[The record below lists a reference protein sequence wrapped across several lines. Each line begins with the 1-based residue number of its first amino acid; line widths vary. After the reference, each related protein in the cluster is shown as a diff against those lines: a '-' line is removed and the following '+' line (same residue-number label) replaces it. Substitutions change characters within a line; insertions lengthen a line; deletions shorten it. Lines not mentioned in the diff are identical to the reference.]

1 MTALTDT
8 LLQLENERIRC
19 LLEQDYAGLTKLLSP
34 ELLHTH
40 TRGNVDSLSSYLH
53 FVGEV
58 VQALDVRREN
68 LRVLALGADTAVMHG
83 KQISR
88 SRLRK
93 TGHEASVEATVT
105 QVWHR
110 GSDGQWRLAACQA
123 TPLGDPPPPA
133 PR

>member
-1 MTALTDT
+1 MTELKDT
-8 LLQLENERIRC
+8 LLQLEGERIRC

-68 LRVLALGADTAVMHG
+68 LRVLALGADAAVMHG

-88 SRLRK
+88 SRSRK
-93 TGHEASVEATVT
+93 TGQEASVEATVT

-110 GSDGQWRLAACQA
+110 DSDGQWRLAAFQA

-133 PR
+133 PC

>member
-1 MTALTDT
+1 MTGLKDT
-8 LLQLENERIRC
+8 LLQLEGERIRC

-58 VQALDVRREN
+58 VQALEVRREN
-68 LRVLALGADTAVMHG
+68 LRVLPLGADAAVMHG

-93 TGHEASVEATVT
+93 TGQEASAEATVT

-110 GSDGQWRLAACQA
+110 GSDGQWRLVAFQA

>member
-8 LLQLENERIRC
+8 LLRVENERIRC
-19 LLEQDYAGLTKLLSP
+19 LVEQDYAGLTRLLSP

-53 FVGEV
+53 FVGNI
-58 VQALDVRREN
+58 VQALDIRREN
-68 LRVLALGADTAVMHG
+68 LRVLALGADAAVMHG

-93 TGHEASVEATVT
+93 TGQEASVEATVT

-110 GSDGQWRLAACQA
+110 GTDGQWRLAAFQA
-123 TPLGDPPPPA
+123 TPLGEPPPPA

>member
-1 MTALTDT
+1 MTALKDI
-8 LLQLENERIRC
+8 LLQLEDERIRC
-19 LLEQDYAGLTKLLSP
+19 LLEQDYAGLTQLLSP

-53 FVGEV
+53 FVGNV
-58 VQALDVRREN
+58 VQALEVRREN
-68 LRVLALGADTAVMHG
+68 LQILALGADAAVMHG

-88 SRLRK
+88 SRSRK
-93 TGHEASVEATVT
+93 TGQEASVEATVT

-110 GSDGQWRLAACQA
+110 GGDGQWRLAAFQA
-123 TPLGDPPPPA
+123 TPLGEPPPPA

>member
-1 MTALTDT
+1 MTALTNT
-8 LLQLENERIRC
+8 LLRMEDERIRC
-19 LLEQDYAGLTKLLSP
+19 LVEQDYAGLTKLLSP

-40 TRGNVDSLSSYLH
+40 ARGNVDSLSSYLH
-53 FVGEV
+53 FVVNV

-68 LRVLALGADTAVMHG
+68 LRVLALGEGAALMHG

-88 SRLRK
+88 SRSRK
-93 TGHEASVEATVT
+93 TGQEVSVETTVT

-110 GSDGQWRLAACQA
+110 GGDGQWRLAAFQA
-123 TPLGDPPPPA
+123 TPLGEPPPPA

>member
-1 MTALTDT
+1 MTNLTDT
-8 LLQLENERIRC
+8 LLRLEDERIRC
-19 LLEQDYAGLTKLLSP
+19 LVEQDYVGLTKLLSP

-53 FVGEV
+53 FVSNV
-58 VQALDVRREN
+58 VQALDVRRED
-68 LRVLALGADTAVMHG
+68 LHVLALGADTAVMHG

-88 SRLRK
+88 SRLRR
-93 TGHEASVEATVT
+93 TGQEASVEATVT

-110 GSDGQWRLAACQA
+110 GSDDQWRLAAFQA
-123 TPLGDPPPPA
+123 TPLGEPPPPA

>member
-8 LLQLENERIRC
+8 LLQLEDERIRC
-19 LLEQDYAGLTKLLSP
+19 LVEQDYAGLTKLLSP

-40 TRGNVDSLSSYLH
+40 ARGNVDSLSSYLH
-53 FVGEV
+53 FVGNV
-58 VQALDVRREN
+58 VQALEVRREE
-68 LRVLALGADTAVMHG
+68 LHVVALGTDAAVMHG

-88 SRLRK
+88 SRSRK
-93 TGHEASVEATVT
+93 TGQEASVETTVT

-110 GSDGQWRLAACQA
+110 DGGGQWRLAAFQA
-123 TPLGDPPPPA
+123 TPLGEPPPPA

>member
-1 MTALTDT
+1 MTELKDT
-8 LLQLENERIRC
+8 LLQLEGERIRC

-68 LRVLALGADTAVMHG
+68 LRVLALGADAAVMHG

-88 SRLRK
+88 SRSRK
-93 TGHEASVEATVT
+93 TGQEASVEATVT

-110 GSDGQWRLAACQA
+110 DSDGQWRLAAFQA

>member
-1 MTALTDT
+1 MAALADT
-8 LLQLENERIRC
+8 LLRLEDERIRC
-19 LLEQDYAGLTKLLSP
+19 LVEQDYAGLTKLLSP

-40 TRGNVDSLSSYLH
+40 TRGNFDNLPSYLH
-53 FVGEV
+53 FVRDV
-58 VQALDVRREN
+58 VQALEVRREN
-68 LRVLALGADTAVMHG
+68 LHVVALGADTAVMHG

-93 TGHEASVEATVT
+93 TGQEASVEATVT

-110 GSDGQWRLAACQA
+110 ASDGQWRLAAFQA

>member
-1 MTALTDT
+1 MTLLTDT
-8 LLQLENERIRC
+8 ILRLENERIRC

-93 TGHEASVEATVT
+93 TGQEASVEATVT

-110 GSDGQWRLAACQA
+110 ASDGQWRLAAFQA